1 MNIHEAKDA
10 VEKLK
15 GHVWR
20 THIMG
25 RSVEVRIIL
34 NAEGIPE
41 LIQNRVPELEI
52 LEYDYNVEFMRAYR
66 RWRDAII
73 VPDVEAIVQ
82 AEAYIF
88 AEKHND
94 MTVAAGLAEGV
105 K

>member
-1 MNIHEAKDA
+1 MNIHEAKAA

-25 RSVEVRIIL
+25 CSVEIRIVL

-41 LIQNRVPELEI
+41 LTHSSDPVHDLMSYGQNVK
-52 LEYDYNVEFMRAYR
+52 FMRAYR

-82 AEAYIF
+82 AEACLF
-88 AEKHND
+88 AEIHND
-94 MTVAAGLAEGV
+94 KTVAGGLAEGV